1 MELEMSING
10 VTSSD
15 KVSPQ
20 AVTVVTPASAPAT
33 PVSDSAF
40 TSLRAPSTA
49 IETVDKVTLQN
60 TLQKSADELAAEKK
74 AAQEKNKG
82 SKNVSSRSVSDVL
95 FDYNSKG
102 DLRIK
107 FMDSG
112 NKLIY
117 QTPPVM
123 FAKIT
128 DLMYQSQRTVDT
140 KA

>member
-1 MELEMSING
+1 MAISG
-10 VTSSD
+10 VTSSENI
-15 KVSPQ
+15 SPQ
-20 AVTVVTPASAPAT
+20 AATVAT
-33 PVSDSAF
+33 PVA
-40 TSLRAPSTA
+40 APSTPVTESA
-49 IETVDKVTLQN
+49 STNFRATSSPSSRLETVDKVTLQN
-60 TLQKSADELAAEKK
+60 TLQKSAVELEAEKK
-74 AAQEKNKG
+74 AAQDKNKA

-128 DLMYQSQRTVDT
+128 DLMYQSQVTVDT